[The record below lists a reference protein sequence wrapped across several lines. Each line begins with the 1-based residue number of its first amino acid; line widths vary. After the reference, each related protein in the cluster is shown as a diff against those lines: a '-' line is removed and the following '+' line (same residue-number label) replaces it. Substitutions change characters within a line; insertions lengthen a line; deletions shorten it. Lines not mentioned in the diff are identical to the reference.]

1 MGAFK
6 GLAAW
11 VVVVGVVFLVQEWLS
26 DGALMFGDDD
36 GLVEYESVELTS
48 ELMMDA
54 G

>member
-1 MGAFK
+1 MGALK

-26 DGALMFGDDD
+26 DGALVFGDDD
-36 GLVEYESVELTS
+36 GLVEYERVEPS